1 MKTAVYPGSFDPI
14 TNGHLEMIERA
25 SRLFDKVCV
34 LVSINPKK
42 KYMFSNDERREM
54 IEKACEGIKNI
65 EIVFYDSLVVDFAH
79 KVNANC
85 IIRGIRNHSDFDSEQ
100 QLAYYNNK
108 LDSNI
113 ETILLFPTHK
123 NLFVSS
129 TSIKELVKFNQDIAE
144 FVPAIIKQEI
154 EEKIRK
160 RL

>member
-25 SRLFDKVCV
+25 SRLFDKVYV

-144 FVPAIIKQEI
+144 FVPEIIKQEI

>member
-25 SRLFDKVCV
+25 SRLFDKIYV

-42 KYMFSNDERREM
+42 KYIFSNDERREM

>member
-14 TNGHLEMIERA
+14 TNGHLEMIERS
-25 SRLFDKVCV
+25 SRLFDKVYV

-42 KYMFSNDERREM
+42 KYMFSNDERKVM

>member
-25 SRLFDKVCV
+25 SRLFDKVYV

-42 KYMFSNDERREM
+42 KYIFSNDERKKM

-100 QLAYYNNK
+100 QLAYYNSK

-129 TSIKELVKFNQDIAE
+129 TSIKELVKFNQDIVE

>member
-25 SRLFDKVCV
+25 SRLFDKVYV

-42 KYMFSNDERREM
+42 KYIFSNDERKKM

-65 EIVFYDSLVVDFAH
+65 EIVFCDSLVVDFAH